1 MSHDLLSFSFFS
13 SAGKE
18 IISHK
23 DRDEPRFMTESGK
36 YQFVA
41 GSSILLPCEVS
52 HPGGCIHFKYS
63 LVQAAIQRTLSVP

>member
-1 MSHDLLSFSFFS
+1 MYALTDYAFLNPPAASLYTLYFSPLLT
-13 SAGKE
+13 GKE

-23 DRDEPRFMTESGK
+23 VQDDLKFMTESGK

-52 HPGGCIHFKYS
+52 QPGKSIT
-63 LVQAAIQRTLSVP
+63 VII